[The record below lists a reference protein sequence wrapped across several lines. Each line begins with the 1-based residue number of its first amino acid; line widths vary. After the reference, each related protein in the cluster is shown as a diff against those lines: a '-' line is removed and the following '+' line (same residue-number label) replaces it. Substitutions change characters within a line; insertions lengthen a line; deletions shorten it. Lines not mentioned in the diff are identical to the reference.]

1 MTRKLASIQIVT
13 DVKPIP
19 GADRIE
25 QLTVLGW
32 SLVAKK
38 HEFNPGDLCC
48 FFEIDSILPGDK
60 PWAEFMRDR
69 KFRVKTV
76 KMRGCLSQGLALPLD
91 ILPPNFDM
99 CTDVLK
105 PGLDVTEVLG
115 VRKYEPPE
123 TGGVNGYVYG
133 APMPL
138 FVPRTDEM
146 RIQSAPVL
154 LDEIKQFD
162 FYWTVK
168 LDGFSATY
176 IRTDRDYALWK
187 RGDLIVCN
195 RKVATREDPD
205 DEGAF
210 WPMARKYDLANEL
223 PVGFAV
229 QGEIM
234 GPKILGNKLELKE
247 HDLFIFSVY
256 DLTKSKFL
264 DLYEFLVFCRDHGLK
279 TVPMGGFISAGLR
292 TPETDQYL
300 EKICQDFR
308 VEFQLPAGPC
318 VPSFGMADKS
328 MIDMDCFLKLA
339 CGTYAGTK
347 NRREGIVVRP
357 VRNVDSPTLAEL
369 VNLTT
374 ESPRLTFKVLNNDYL
389 LKDED

>member
-1 MTRKLASIQIVT
+1 MERRLASIQIVT
-13 DVKPIP
+13 EVNPIE

-25 QLTVLGW
+25 QVKVLGW

-38 HEFNPGDLCC
+38 GEFKPGDRCA
-48 FFEIDSILPGDK
+48 FFEIDAILPEGR

-91 ILPPNFDM
+91 ILPKVPAGAAAFVIPM
-99 CTDVLK
+99 TAEQTI
-105 PGLDVTEVLG
+105 GQDVTELLG

-138 FVPRTDEM
+138 FVPRTDEV
-146 RIQSAPVL
+146 RLQSAPAL
-154 LDEIKQFD
+154 LDEIKQYD
-162 FYWTVK
+162 SYWTVK

-176 IRTDRDYALWK
+176 IRTDRQYALWK
-187 RGDLIVCN
+187 PGDLIVCN

-210 WPMARKYDLANEL
+210 WPMARKYDLANRL
-223 PVGFAV
+223 PIGFAV

-234 GPKILGNKLELKE
+234 GPKVAGNKLDLEE

-256 DLTKSKFL
+256 NLIESRFL
-264 DLYEFLVFCRDHGLK
+264 DLHEFLAFCRDHGLK
-279 TVPMGGFISAGLR
+279 TVPVEGIIAGPTGTLDDMLSAVQNDFSIPVSMGGKSDFN
-292 TPETDQYL
+292 L
-300 EKICQDFR
+300 EF
-308 VEFQLPAGPC
+308 
-318 VPSFGMADKS
+318 
-328 MIDMDCFLKLA
+328 FLKLA
-339 CGTYAGTK
+339 QGNYKGTQ

-357 VRNVDSPTLAEL
+357 VCNVESPTLAGL

-389 LKDED
+389 LKDET

>member
-1 MTRKLASIQIVT
+1 MERKLASIQIVT
-13 DVKPIP
+13 EVKPIP

-38 HEFNPGDLCC
+38 NEFNPGDLLI
-48 FFEIDSILPGDK
+48 FFEIDSILPTEA
-60 PWAEFMRDR
+60 PWAAFMRDR

-99 CTDVLK
+99 CMDVLK

-146 RIQSAPVL
+146 RLQSAPEL
-154 LDEIKQFD
+154 LEEIKQHD

-195 RKVATREDPD
+195 RKVATRETQTTREPS
-205 DEGAF
+205 GR
-210 WPMARKYDLANEL
+210 WLASTTW
-223 PVGFAV
+223 
-229 QGEIM
+229 QT
-234 GPKILGNKLELKE
+234 
-247 HDLFIFSVY
+247 S
-256 DLTKSKFL
+256 
-264 DLYEFLVFCRDHGLK
+264 CQ
-279 TVPMGGFISAGLR
+279 SA
-292 TPETDQYL
+292 
-300 EKICQDFR
+300 
-308 VEFQLPAGPC
+308 
-318 VPSFGMADKS
+318 
-328 MIDMDCFLKLA
+328 
-339 CGTYAGTK
+339 
-347 NRREGIVVRP
+347 
-357 VRNVDSPTLAEL
+357 
-369 VNLTT
+369 
-374 ESPRLTFKVLNNDYL
+374 
-389 LKDED
+389 